1 MVPTL
6 VEVWRT
12 YLWVTDQLP
21 VELRIKRLHVQTVD
35 VQHRVPDHA
44 DL

>member
-1 MVPTL
+1 MVPAL

-21 VELRIKRLHVQTVD
+21 VELRIERLHVQTVD
-35 VQHRVPDHA
+35 IEHGVPHHA